1 MSRDKET
8 PRINS
13 SLLHKNIGRTVRLV
27 GRLTL
32 VNSQQAVLEASDKG
46 QVNVLLAPGSMVR
59 AGVIEI
65 LGRVESDMSV
75 TELSSFMFNGDY
87 DSESY
92 DKMINIAAS
101 QPELFGGL

>member
-13 SLLHKNIGRTVRLV
+13 SLLHKNIGRT
-27 GRLTL
+27 

-46 QVNVLLAPGSMVR
+46 QVNVLLAPGSIVR